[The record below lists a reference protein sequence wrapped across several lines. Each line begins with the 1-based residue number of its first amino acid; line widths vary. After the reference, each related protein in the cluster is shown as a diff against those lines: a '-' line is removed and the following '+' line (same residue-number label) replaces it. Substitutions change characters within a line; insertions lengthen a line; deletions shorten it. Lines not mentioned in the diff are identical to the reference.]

1 MTTINVQG
9 STGNTYKVIVKDDKY
24 TCNCKSFF
32 YRKTC
37 KHIDNIKLK
46 KNNAMNSKTN
56 GSAKREMSDT
66 AKIKLAKQSIK
77 SLRNKILV
85 GSTTNRN
92 RLINFKHSER
102 KRDQIRI
109 VDELPDEIYKD
120 LIAGKSF
127 VFRPL
132 PEPTYQPKDENTKE
146 FKTEFAVAQ
155 KEDEVFLNKIKK
167 MGDKYDGSS
176 NESLEV
182 ERELKD

>member
-1 MTTINVQG
+1 MDQQQ
-9 STGNTYKVIVKDDKY
+9 TG
-24 TCNCKSFF
+24 
-32 YRKTC
+32 
-37 KHIDNIKLK
+37 
-46 KNNAMNSKTN
+46 
-56 GSAKREMSDT
+56 
-66 AKIKLAKQSIK
+66 
-77 SLRNKILV
+77 
-85 GSTTNRN
+85 N

-132 PEPTYQPKDENTKE
+132 PEPTYQPKDEDTKE

-176 NESLEV
+176 KESLEV
-182 ERELKD
+182 ERELKDRVRIKLKMKKDLLQKLLDYLSMQKNKVLIQNLIYQKVKKKFQKNIRIEICKQF